1 MKIKNLADNFKFFI
15 FDFDGVIIDSVKIKN
30 DNFYNFFLRYGIDKA
45 NEVLDYHLNNLGI
58 NRYIKFDYI
67 FKNILKE
74 NIEVLEK
81 KNLLNQFSEYSLNN
95 LYKAKLIIGSYEFI
109 KKLYEIGMKIFII
122 SASPQNELDLLLSK
136 AKLNNYIIESL
147 GSPVDKYDNFKYLKE
162 KYNLETNKSVY
173 FGDSLSDYKFSKFF
187 NLSFVSVGPYLQNM
201 KIDNYLKINNFSEIN

>member
-30 DNFYNFFLRYGIDKA
+30 DNFYNFFLSYGIDKA

-81 KNLLNQFSEYSLNN
+81 KKF
-95 LYKAKLIIGSYEFI
+95 
-109 KKLYEIGMKIFII
+109 
-122 SASPQNELDLLLSK
+122 
-136 AKLNNYIIESL
+136 
-147 GSPVDKYDNFKYLKE
+147 V
-162 KYNLETNKSVY
+162 KSI
-173 FGDSLSDYKFSKFF
+173 L
-187 NLSFVSVGPYLQNM
+187 
-201 KIDNYLKINNFSEIN
+201 